1 MHVHFGIDQLL
12 ELNPTWKK
20 ERIGMITNEAATTNQ
35 GEASRKKLQ
44 EAGFNLVKLFSP
56 EHGLSATG
64 ADGEAMHDGIDELT
78 DLPIISL
85 YGKKLAPG
93 EEDLYELDLLLF
105 DVPDIGVRFYTYLS
119 TLTYALEACAAAGK
133 RIIVLDRPNP
143 ISGNMELVEGPYLEE
158 TAASF
163 IGRWPMPVRHS
174 CTLGELARYFNASR
188 QIGAELEIIPCINW
202 NREMFQPN
210 WGSAFVPT
218 SPAIQSF
225 QSMLL
230 YPGLCLFEATNLN
243 EGRGTDFAFQA
254 VGAPWLINNNAI
266 AAQLNS
272 LMNEDLHTEAIVYL
286 PTTHQYAGEQCRGL
300 RFMVKD
306 PGGFKP
312 VFFGMLLLKMIKDSY
327 PRDFS
332 WHTYKTSVNPNGQ
345 KHLDKLLGIPNAE
358 ALYEQPFPEFLR
370 RITQLT
376 ATPSWKNEVTDCLLY

>member
-1 MHVHFGIDQLL
+1 
-12 ELNPTWKK
+12 
-20 ERIGMITNEAATTNQ
+20 
-35 GEASRKKLQ
+35 
-44 EAGFNLVKLFSP
+44 
-56 EHGLSATG
+56 
-64 ADGEAMHDGIDELT
+64 MHDGIDELT

-105 DVPDIGVRFYTYLS
+105 DVPDTGVRFYTYLS
-119 TLTYALEACAAAGK
+119 TLTYALEACAAANK
-133 RIIVLDRPNP
+133 RMIVLDRPNP
-143 ISGNMELVEGPYLEE
+143 ISGKMELVEGPYLEE
-158 TAASF
+158 AAASF

-174 CTLGELARYFNASR
+174 CTLGELARYFNASK

-202 NREMFQPN
+202 NRESFQPD

-243 EGRGTDFAFQA
+243 EGRGTDFPFQV
-254 VGAPWLINNNAI
+254 VGAPWLNNNKTL

-272 LMNEDLHTEAIVYL
+272 LMNEDLHAEAIIYL

-300 RFMVKD
+300 RFTVKD
-306 PGGFKP
+306 PDGFKP
-312 VFFGMLLLKMIKDSY
+312 VFFGMLLLKMIKDSF
-327 PRDFS
+327 PGDFN

-345 KHLDKLLGIPNAE
+345 KHLDKLLGIPNSE
-358 ALYEQPFPEFLR
+358 ALYELSFPAFLR
-370 RITQLT
+370 KITQLT
-376 ATPSWKNEVTDCLLY
+376 ATPSWKNEVEPCLLY